1 MSASLL
7 RIEPSAR
14 PNEYHVIGEIDM
26 SSSEALSTF
35 LRERASTRQPVALDL
50 SGVSFLD
57 STAIHTLIEGSRF
70 FDGSGP
76 IELVNLSPQVR
87 RVLEIAAPHGLP
99 MLRIEGFAGS
109 PSEPSG

>member
-26 SSSEALSTF
+26 SSSQALSMF
-35 LRERASTRQPVALDL
+35 LRERAAARQPVALDL

-70 FDGSGP
+70 FDGYGA
-76 IELVNLSPQVR
+76 IDLVNLSPQVR

-99 MLRIEGFAGS
+99 MLRIEGFE
-109 PSEPSG
+109 EPPAEPNG

>member
-14 PNEYHVIGEIDM
+14 PNEYQVIGEIDM

-35 LRERASTRQPVALDL
+35 LRDRAAARQPVALDL

-57 STAIHTLIEGSRF
+57 STAIHTLIAGSWF

-76 IELVNLSPQVR
+76 LELVNLSPQVR
-87 RVLEIAAPHGLP
+87 RVLEITAPHGLP
-99 MLRIEGFAGS
+99 MLRIEGFEEP
-109 PSEPSG
+109 PSAPNG